1 MDDKLDFCQTSSIF
15 GKPTGQDL
23 KLGIATAPVLFASE
37 QFPGLKDM
45 FSLTSSE
52 CDFDDNMVEQVRKIS
67 SF

>member
-37 QFPGLKDM
+37 QYPELKDM
-45 FSLTSSE
+45 FALTASE
-52 CDFDDNMVEQVRKIS
+52 SDIDANMTQQV
-67 SF
+67 